1 MSAFVPALP
10 PATPALQ
17 AHLEPLTPE
26 HLDQLMA
33 VETSAYPHPW
43 TRGNFT
49 DALESGNEAWIL
61 RRDARPV
68 GYAVVLPVLDEAH
81 LLTIGVLAPEQG
93 KGLGR
98 ALLAQLIAV
107 ARGRDATR
115 FFLEVR
121 PSNEAALALYH
132 SAGFEAVGRRR
143 GYYPA
148 AGGSG
153 PEDAIVMRLAL

>member
-1 MSAFVPALP
+1 MSVARQTDLVPM
-10 PATPALQ
+10 
-17 AHLEPLTPE
+17 LEGD
-26 HLDQLMA
+26 LDWVAAREAELH
-33 VETSAYPHPW
+33 PHPW
-43 TRGNFT
+43 TRGNFA

-98 ALLAQLIAV
+98 AALAQLIAV
-107 ARGRDATR
+107 ARGRGATR